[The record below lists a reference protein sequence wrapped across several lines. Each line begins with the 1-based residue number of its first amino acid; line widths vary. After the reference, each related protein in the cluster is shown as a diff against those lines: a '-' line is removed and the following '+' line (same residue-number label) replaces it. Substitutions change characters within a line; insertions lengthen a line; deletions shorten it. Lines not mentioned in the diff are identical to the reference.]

1 MLIDN
6 AQTSHAVLRD
16 KVAVVTGAG
25 QGIGRETAR
34 TLSHLGAAV
43 VIAEINEATGRATEE
58 VIRAAGGRVLFI
70 HTDIADVAS
79 MQRMSEQAFA
89 RFGKVDIL
97 INNAEAVVFKA
108 MIDHTVEEWD
118 RVFAV
123 NLRSVLIGIKLF
135 LPEMLRRES
144 GVIVTMQSSEGMPYL
159 SAYLA
164 SKVGLRSL
172 ALSLAAEVGDES
184 GVSAYCFGPGM
195 VDTPSTRRAAQELG
209 PLYDVTPEEFIR
221 ASAPGGKMTT
231 AEVCATGFV
240 GTILFARDFHGQG
253 DVHYLHGLA
262 KLDLDAE
269 GQPIRAAEISAETP
283 NALAS
288 PHSSLDVVSL
298 NRKME
303 EVVRENQKEYES
315 LSMFQKPVIKRMFQQ
330 GTGLKVEEW
339 IARAKA
345 MTAALETGAVTVQM
359 RADYIQLVQRMVAYI
374 TKQES
379 DARGWIKDPGQL
391 KVALAALEERKDTAQ
406 TLADALAEQ
415 ETSRRAEG

>member
-6 AQTSHAVLRD
+6 AQTSLTALQD

-34 TLSHLGAAV
+34 ILGHLGAAV
-43 VIAEINEATGRATEE
+43 VIAEVNEATGRATEAE
-58 VIRAAGGRVLFI
+58 IRADGGRALFV

-79 MQRMSEQAFA
+79 MQRMSEQALA
-89 RFGKVDIL
+89 TFGKVDIL

-123 NLRSVLIGIKLF
+123 NLRSVLTGVKLF
-135 LPEMLRRES
+135 LPDMLRRAY

-164 SKVGLRSL
+164 SKVALRSL

-184 GVSAYCFGPGM
+184 GVSVYCFGPGM
-195 VDTPSTRRAAQELG
+195 VDTPSARRAAQELA
-209 PLYDVTPEEFIR
+209 PLYHVTPEEFIR

-231 AEVCATGFV
+231 AEVCATGLV

-253 DVHYLHGLA
+253 DTHYLHGLA
-262 KLDLDAE
+262 RLGLDAE
-269 GQPIRAAEISAETP
+269 GQPVGAVEAAAETP
-283 NALAS
+283 GATAS
-288 PHSSLDVVSL
+288 PHSSLDVVAL
-298 NRKME
+298 NRRME
-303 EVVRENQKEYES
+303 GVVRENQREYES
-315 LSMFQKPVIKRMFQQ
+315 LSMFQRPVIKRMFQQ
-330 GTGLKVEEW
+330 GTGLEVEEW
-339 IARAKA
+339 IARAEA
-345 MTAALETGAVTVQM
+345 MTAALETGAVTAQM
-359 RADYIQLVQRMVAYI
+359 RAEYSQLVQRMIAYI

-379 DARGWIKDPGQL
+379 DARGWIRDPAQL
-391 KVALAALEERKDTAQ
+391 KAALAALEERKDIAQ
-406 TLADALAEQ
+406 RLADALADQ
-415 ETSRRAEG
+415 T